1 MSLSKLHNTL
11 WWEPNNSSI
20 TKKEFAF
27 SLSVFKRLM
36 ILHYLIRTEVTK
48 ENHTSLSEA
57 GHGTPA
63 HRLPGASLPIQGPH
77 SRQRACPLLSPS
89 PVLKN
94 GHPPCR

>member
-48 ENHTSLSEA
+48 ENLQ
-57 GHGTPA
+57 TPINRDRSP
-63 HRLPGASLPIQGPH
+63 HRT
-77 SRQRACPLLSPS
+77 
-89 PVLKN
+89 
-94 GHPPCR
+94 